1 MKSPK
6 GENFERVDAICNLVR
21 SACMQDEQIDIT
33 IHTFAKQVELLGKS
47 QKNLDSFASIKER
60 IRTKDFIEQFVEL
73 FDKLS
78 TQEIIQLTNIFNL
91 EVMRKY
97 SQVSINL
104 TPIYKAI
111 QELI

>member
-6 GENFERVDAICNLVR
+6 DERSERVDAICNLVR
-21 SACMQDEQIDIT
+21 FACMQDEQIDIT
-33 IHTFAKQVELLGKS
+33 IHTFAKQAELLGKS
-47 QKNLDSFASIKER
+47 RKNPDSLASIKER
-60 IRTKDFIEQFVEL
+60 IKSKDFIEQFVGL

-78 TQEIIQLTNIFNL
+78 TQEIIQLANIFNS

-104 TPIYKAI
+104 TPIYRAI